1 MNTRLDPVRAAGTP
15 AQGAATARG
24 RAGAAAVVAPRSPL
38 AATLRRV
45 ASLVVVHAVLLTGA
59 AFVLLPFL
67 WMLVTSIK
75 PPDEIFTATLRLW
88 PHHFNAV
95 DNYRHALTSAPLLR
109 FALNGL
115 IVCAGILCVQLLT
128 AIPCAYALA
137 KLRFPGRR
145 ALFVLTLLALAIPVQ
160 VPALPLYI
168 AIAKVGFLNTYLS
181 MMFPFFLSVFAIFL
195 LRQFFK
201 GFPDD
206 IIHAARLDGMGE
218 LEIVWR
224 IVTPSAVPAIA
235 AFAVF
240 SFVAHWN
247 DLYWPLIVISDA
259 NLAPPP
265 LGMMFFADAETGS
278 NYGALTAAATI
289 LTAPLVIAF
298 LVARR
303 QFIAG
308 ITMTG
313 VK

>member
-1 MNTRLDPVRAAGTP
+1 MV
-15 AQGAATARG
+15 
-24 RAGAAAVVAPRSPL
+24 
-38 AATLRRV
+38 
-45 ASLVVVHAVLLTGA
+45 
-59 AFVLLPFL
+59 
-67 WMLVTSIK
+67 VTSIK

-88 PHHFNAV
+88 PRHFNGLE
-95 DNYRHALTSAPLLR
+95 NYRYALTSAPLLR
-109 FALNGL
+109 FAFNGL
-115 IVCAGILCVQLLT
+115 VVCAGILTVQLLV

-137 KLRFPGRR
+137 KLRFPGRNL
-145 ALFVLTLLALAIPVQ
+145 LFMLTLLALAIPVQ

-168 AIAKVGFLNTYLS
+168 ALANVGLLNTYVS
-181 MMFPFFLSVFAIFL
+181 MMVPFFLSVFAIFL

-201 GFPDD
+201 GFPED
-206 IIHAARLDGMGE
+206 ILQAARLDGMSE

-224 IVTPSAVPAIA
+224 IVVPSAWPAIA

-247 DLYWPLIVISDA
+247 DLYWPLIVITDA
-259 NLAPPP
+259 NLATPP

-289 LTAPLVIAF
+289 LTAPLVLAF
-298 LVARR
+298 LLARR

>member
-1 MNTRLDPVRAAGTP
+1 MHGFLL
-15 AQGAATARG
+15 
-24 RAGAAAVVAPRSPL
+24 AGAA
-38 AATLRRV
+38 
-45 ASLVVVHAVLLTGA
+45 
-59 AFVLLPFL
+59 FMLLPFV

-75 PPDEIFTATLRLW
+75 PPDEIFTATLSLW
-88 PHHFNAV
+88 PKQFSGV
-95 DNYRHALTSAPLLR
+95 ENYRHALTTAPLLR
-109 FALNGL
+109 FGLNGL
-115 IVCAGILCVQLLT
+115 IVCAGILVVQLLV

-137 KLRFPGRR
+137 KLRFPGRNT
-145 ALFVLTLLALAIPVQ
+145 LFVLTLLALAIPVQ

-168 AIAKVGFLNTYLS
+168 ALANLSLLNTYFS
-181 MMFPFFLSVFAIFL
+181 MMVPFFLSVFAIFL
-195 LRQFFK
+195 LRQFFR
-201 GFPDD
+201 GFPDE
-206 IIHAARLDGMGE
+206 IIQAARLDGMSE

-224 IVTPSAVPAIA
+224 IVAPSAWPAIA

-259 NLAPPP
+259 QLAPPP

-298 LVARR
+298 LFARR

>member
-1 MNTRLDPVRAAGTP
+1 M
-15 AQGAATARG
+15 
-24 RAGAAAVVAPRSPL
+24 
-38 AATLRRV
+38 
-45 ASLVVVHAVLLTGA
+45 
-59 AFVLLPFL
+59 LLPFV

-75 PPDEIFTATLRLW
+75 PPDEIFTATLSLW
-88 PHHFNAV
+88 PKQFNGVA
-95 DNYRHALTSAPLLR
+95 NYRHALTTAPLLR
-109 FALNGL
+109 FGLNGL
-115 IVCAGILCVQLLT
+115 IVCAGILVVQLLV

-137 KLRFPGRR
+137 KLRFPGRNT
-145 ALFVLTLLALAIPVQ
+145 LFVLTLLALAIPVQ

-168 AIAKVGFLNTYLS
+168 ALANLSLLNTYFS
-181 MMFPFFLSVFAIFL
+181 MMVPFFLSVFAIFL

-201 GFPDD
+201 GFPDE
-206 IIHAARLDGMGE
+206 IIHAARLDGMSE

-224 IVTPSAVPAIA
+224 IVAPSAWPAIA

-259 NLAPPP
+259 QLAPPP

-298 LVARR
+298 LFARR

>member
-1 MNTRLDPVRAAGTP
+1 MSPRRLV
-15 AQGAATARG
+15 AQILVHGFLL
-24 RAGAAAVVAPRSPL
+24 AGAA
-38 AATLRRV
+38 
-45 ASLVVVHAVLLTGA
+45 
-59 AFVLLPFL
+59 FMLLPFV

-75 PPDEIFTATLRLW
+75 PPDEIFTATLSLW
-88 PHHFNAV
+88 PKQFNGVA
-95 DNYRHALTSAPLLR
+95 NYSHALTTAPLLR
-109 FALNGL
+109 FGLNGL
-115 IVCAGILCVQLLT
+115 IVCAGILVVQLLVG
-128 AIPCAYALA
+128 IPCAYALA
-137 KLRFPGRR
+137 KLRFPGRNT
-145 ALFVLTLLALAIPVQ
+145 LFALTLLALAIPVQ

-168 AIAKVGFLNTYLS
+168 ALANLSLLNTYFS
-181 MMFPFFLSVFAIFL
+181 MMVPFFLSVFAIFL

-201 GFPDD
+201 GFPDE
-206 IIHAARLDGMGE
+206 IIQAARLDGMSE

-224 IVTPSAVPAIA
+224 IVAPSAWPAIA

-298 LVARR
+298 LFARR

>member
-1 MNTRLDPVRAAGTP
+1 MASLTLPAQARAARAPTP
-15 AQGAATARG
+15 ISVLAR
-24 RAGAAAVVAPRSPL
+24 RIV
-38 AATLRRV
+38 
-45 ASLVVVHAVLLTGA
+45 SLLVVHAVLIAGA
-59 AFVLLPFL
+59 VVILLPFV
-67 WMLVTSIK
+67 WMLITSIK
-75 PPDEIFTATLRLW
+75 SPPEIFAVDFSLW
-88 PHHFNAV
+88 PKHFSGAE
-95 DNYRHALTSAPLLR
+95 NYGNALTKVPLLR
-109 FALNGL
+109 FALNGVV
-115 IVCAGILCVQLLT
+115 VCAGILVLQVLV
-128 AIPCAYALA
+128 AVPCAYALA
-137 KLRFPGRR
+137 KLRFPGRNTLF
-145 ALFVLTLLALAIPVQ
+145 ALVLLGLCIPIQ
-160 VPALPLYI
+160 VPALPLYMGL
-168 AIAKVGFLNTYLS
+168 ARAGLLNTYFAI
-181 MMFPFFLSVFAIFL
+181 MMPFFLSVFAIFL
-195 LRQFFK
+195 FRQFFK
-201 GFPDD
+201 GYPDE

>member
-1 MNTRLDPVRAAGTP
+1 MRRTRHFVALVLVHAFLC
-15 AQGAATARG
+15 
-24 RAGAAAVVAPRSPL
+24 AGAA
-38 AATLRRV
+38 
-45 ASLVVVHAVLLTGA
+45 
-59 AFVLLPFL
+59 FILLPFV

-88 PHHFNAV
+88 PHRLNAV
-95 DNYRHALTSAPLLR
+95 ENYRHALTSAPLLR

-115 IVCAGILCVQLLT
+115 IVCGGILAVQLLV

-137 KLRFPGRR
+137 KLRFPGRNV
-145 ALFVLTLLALAIPVQ
+145 LFILTLLALAIPVQ

-168 AIAKVGFLNTYLS
+168 AIANVGLLNTYLS
-181 MMFPFFLSVFAIFL
+181 MMIPFFLSVFAIFL

-206 IIHAARLDGMGE
+206 ILQAARLDGMSE

-224 IVTPSAVPAIA
+224 IVVPSAWPAIA

-259 NLAPPP
+259 QLAPPP

-289 LTAPLVIAF
+289 LTTPLVIAF
-298 LVARR
+298 LLARR

>member
-1 MNTRLDPVRAAGTP
+1 MRRTRHFLALLLVHAFLC
-15 AQGAATARG
+15 
-24 RAGAAAVVAPRSPL
+24 AGAA
-38 AATLRRV
+38 
-45 ASLVVVHAVLLTGA
+45 
-59 AFVLLPFL
+59 FILLPFV

-88 PHHFNAV
+88 PHRLNAV
-95 DNYRHALTSAPLLR
+95 ENYRHALTSAPLLR

-115 IVCAGILCVQLLT
+115 IVCGGILAVQLLVG
-128 AIPCAYALA
+128 IPCAYALA
-137 KLRFPGRR
+137 KLRFPGRNV
-145 ALFVLTLLALAIPVQ
+145 LFVLTLLALAIPVQ

-168 AIAKVGFLNTYLS
+168 AIANIGLLNTYLS
-181 MMFPFFLSVFAIFL
+181 MMIPFFLSVFAIFL

-206 IIHAARLDGMGE
+206 ILQAARLDGMSE

-224 IVTPSAVPAIA
+224 IVVPSAWPAIA

-259 NLAPPP
+259 QLAPPP

-289 LTAPLVIAF
+289 LTMPLVIAF
-298 LVARR
+298 LLARR